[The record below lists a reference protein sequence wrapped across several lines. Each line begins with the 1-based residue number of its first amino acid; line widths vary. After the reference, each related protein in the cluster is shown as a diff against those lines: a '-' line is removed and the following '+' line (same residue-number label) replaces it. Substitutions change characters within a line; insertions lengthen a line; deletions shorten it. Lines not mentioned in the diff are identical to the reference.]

1 MKEEKYVR
9 DIHLRDIYSEIESR
23 YDTTP
28 PINAPEPIVDNE
40 WKEEVKK
47 EQSKSWLQMLC
58 LGNRDKHFGWSWY
71 TFYLLPSIS
80 LSIDKGEISN
90 LDLEKVQNY
99 IDCEIYFNFLWLTL
113 YVYPIFMWGD
123 KGEIDYSERNY
134 YQEPL

>member
-40 WKEEVKK
+40 WKSEVKK